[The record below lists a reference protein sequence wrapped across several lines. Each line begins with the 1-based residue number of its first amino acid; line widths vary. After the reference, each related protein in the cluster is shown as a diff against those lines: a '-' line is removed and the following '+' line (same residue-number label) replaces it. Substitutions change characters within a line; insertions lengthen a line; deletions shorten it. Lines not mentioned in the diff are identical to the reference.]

1 MFFID
6 IAWKYDPSKKE
17 KYEDWKKNWKVKWE
31 HYNET
36 YNVVSTFS
44 LKECT
49 REDFVNFNATNIY
62 DNIDALDPL
71 ADLKNYTVRYCFD
84 IPKNVTLPEYGNP
97 FKGGNGTF
105 YNKIKIAPNSAIPK
119 S

>member
-1 MFFID
+1 M
-6 IAWKYDPSKKE
+6 
-17 KYEDWKKNWKVKWE
+17 E

-36 YNVVSTFS
+36 FSVVSTFQ

-49 REDFVNFNATNIY
+49 REDFANFNATNIY
-62 DNIDALDPL
+62 DNIDTLDPL
-71 ADLKNYTVRYCFD
+71 ADLKENTSRYCFD